1 MTDSSATD
9 TEAFEAESADIDA
22 IDLSATE
29 AEGYDGDEYE
39 EEDDAPRVISPYD
52 RAGRWY
58 VVHTYSGYEKKVTDN
73 LARLIV
79 NRDLEEKI
87 YEVVIPMEK
96 VFDFKGGRKVEVEKK
111 VFPGYILVR
120 ADLDD
125 EAWAAIRTTPGV
137 TGFVGAGSAPTP
149 LSRREVESILHVEVA
164 GVAERPKRTR
174 PEHLYQLEETVRV
187 KEGPFADF
195 TGQISEMSDDG
206 MKLKVLVNIFGR
218 ETPVELDVSQVAKL

>member
-9 TEAFEAESADIDA
+9 TEAFEADATDVDA
-22 IDLSATE
+22 IDLSATQ
-29 AEGYDGDEYE
+29 AEGYDGDDYE
-39 EEDDAPRVISPYD
+39 EEEAPRVSSPYD

-73 LARLIV
+73 LARLVV

-164 GVAERPKRTR
+164 GEPERPKRTR
-174 PEHLYQLEETVRV
+174 PEHLYQTNETVRV